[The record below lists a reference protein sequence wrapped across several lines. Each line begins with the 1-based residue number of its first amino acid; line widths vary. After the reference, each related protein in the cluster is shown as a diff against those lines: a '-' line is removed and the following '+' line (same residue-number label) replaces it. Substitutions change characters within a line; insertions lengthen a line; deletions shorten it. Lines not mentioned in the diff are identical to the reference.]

1 MLRLPIQLVRHR
13 RVTTLLFRS
22 PGETDGYA
30 LLIAF
35 NATLF
40 APVSR
45 LDATVPSTGKWVV
58 REASCLPKIN
68 INSKWIALL
77 PILTPRLRNSEQAFR
92 VRRLALRIIDS
103 IWVVLNKRRVP
114 VGDGTRTLRP
124 IRLPPVTIIGSIADW
139 ARCISSALNAELA
152 PRCPRIRRQTMLQL
166 SRPILTP

>member
-92 VRRLALRIIDS
+92 VRRRALRIIDS
-103 IWVVLNKRRVP
+103 IWVVLNS
-114 VGDGTRTLRP
+114 VGSLWVTGLNLTSDP
-124 IRLPPVTIIGSIADW
+124 LPDDHYWIDSG
-139 ARCISSALNAELA
+139 LG
-152 PRCPRIRRQTMLQL
+152 QMYQL
-166 SRPILTP
+166 SPER